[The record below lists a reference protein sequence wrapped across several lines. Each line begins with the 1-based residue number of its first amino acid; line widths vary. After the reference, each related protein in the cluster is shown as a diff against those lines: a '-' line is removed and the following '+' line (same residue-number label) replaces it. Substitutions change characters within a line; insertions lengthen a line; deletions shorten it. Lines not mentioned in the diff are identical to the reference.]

1 MSPLT
6 ISNPYL
12 RKTRSLQRTLR
23 EDARES
29 SIFEGATIPAAVVH
43 HEPASMRRRM
53 AFAKKSASGR

>member
-12 RKTRSLQRTLR
+12 RKTRSLQRTIR

-29 SIFEGATIPAAVVH
+29 SIFEGATLPADVVH
-43 HEPASMRRRM
+43 HEPASIRRRM
-53 AFAKKSASGR
+53 AFSKKSASER